1 MTRYPALSRRGAL
14 RVGLGAFGGLLCGC
28 RTPALGRADLES
40 EPPPPGLSPA
50 LYESLRLASLAPS
63 GHNAQPWYVRVKGD
77 RLTISKDAA
86 CELPAVDPDNRELAI
101 SIGAFVETFV
111 LAAGAQGL
119 AAEVKVVGADTQADE
134 YVRIALSPA
143 TVSGYQ
149 TARIE
154 QRRTLRKGHNDR
166 SLDPAMVT
174 VATGP
179 LESFSV
185 IPAASPR
192 GRRLR
197 EITYEANRQQIQRD
211 DAQRELAAWMR
222 FDDESIRR
230 LRDGL
235 TPASMELSKTASRV
249 VGRYDQD
256 EVMSPRFRKRSLAVV
271 EEQLASFGAWL
282 VVTGAD
288 DLAGLIE
295 TGRQWQ
301 RSALLMREFGL
312 ALHPMSQALEE
323 LPWRDELAS
332 ELGLAVAPQ
341 MLARLSA
348 VDDYAAPVSPRRPVS
363 WFVDIES

>member
-1 MTRYPALSRRGAL
+1 MTRDPAVSRRAAL
-14 RVGLGAFGGLLCGC
+14 RVGLGAVGGLLCAC
-28 RTPALGRADLES
+28 RPGLGRGELES
-40 EPPPPGLSPA
+40 EAPPPGLSPE

-63 GHNAQPWYVRVKGD
+63 GHNAQPWYVRAKGQQ
-77 RLTISKDAA
+77 LTISKDAA

-101 SIGAFVETFV
+101 SMGAFVETLV
-111 LAAGAQGL
+111 LAAGALGL
-119 AAEVKVVGADTQADE
+119 ATEVKVVGADTRADE
-134 YVRIALSPA
+134 FVRIALTSSA

-166 SLDPAMVT
+166 PLDAAKVA

-179 LESFSV
+179 LESFAV
-185 IPAASPR
+185 IPASSPQ

-197 EITYEANRQQIQRD
+197 ELTYEANRQQIQRD
-211 DAQRELAAWMR
+211 DAQRELATWMR
-222 FDDESIRR
+222 FDDQEIRR

-235 TPASMELSKTASRV
+235 TPASMELGKVAGRV
-249 VGRYDQD
+249 VRRYDQD

-282 VVTGAD
+282 VVTGPD
-288 DLAGLIE
+288 DLPGLIE

-323 LPWRDELAS
+323 LPWRDELRS

-348 VDDYAAPVSPRRPVS
+348 VDDYALPVSPRRPVS
-363 WFVDIES
+363 WFVDVEG